1 MEPTIKGGATLVNP
15 QRTSRAGER
24 RSDQFRDCFSSEAHT
39 RGRSSRSNA
48 RPFSKTS
55 DCGYGSKHRL
65 MTAAVISGMGA
76 HRNSPVWPQAAAP

>member
-1 MEPTIKGGATLVNP
+1 MNEEA
-15 QRTSRAGER
+15 
-24 RSDQFRDCFSSEAHT
+24 DQFRDRFSSEAHT
-39 RGRSSRSNA
+39 RGAKQPVKRAPVLERL
-48 RPFSKTS
+48 S